1 MKMVGEH
8 LRIKQPTLHG
18 GLICVCDRRRKIPW
32 SCMGNFNNLV
42 SDSESTH
49 TQSNFYKH
57 TTLCQ
62 LYLEDNQPPHEFM
75 KLMTRVCIIIGGVD
89 YPYITRCFYL
99 HSETSSANHA
109 EYTFFFRR

>member
-42 SDSESTH
+42 SDGESTH
-49 TQSNFYKH
+49 TQSNF
-57 TTLCQ
+57 L
-62 LYLEDNQPPHEFM
+62 
-75 KLMTRVCIIIGGVD
+75 
-89 YPYITRCFYL
+89 
-99 HSETSSANHA
+99 
-109 EYTFFFRR
+109 